1 MAPPPRRSRAGT
13 AAWVASSIDL
23 RSTTITRSHSCS
35 VVSISAWRD
44 SIPTFLCRMSS
55 PPHRPTASATIASP
69 TPGPRA
75 PAPVTIAILPAS
87 RSPIGVESS
96 WVPIMPSARRVRLWS
111 GLVLFAYVTTHLA
124 NHSLGLV
131 SLDAMEAGRVYF
143 LALWRNPLVSL
154 LLYAS
159 LVTHVALAFWALYQR
174 RTLRMPLWE
183 AAQLALGLA
192 IPPLLVTHIVGTR
205 IAWQIY
211 GVEDA
216 YSRVALTLWALAPDL
231 GRRQIVI
238 VALAWVHAMIGLHS
252 VVKLRAWY
260 PRAAPWLLGVVVLV
274 PVLAILGFVNGG
286 RQAAALARDPAV
298 RAQMLWHGRAP
309 LTPAE
314 AATLV
319 RVREGGFVG
328 YTTLLGA
335 VLVARGVRSVLQRRR
350 GLIRV
355 TYPNGRRVIVPVGLS
370 VLEVSRYARIPH
382 ASVCGGRGR
391 CSTCRVRI
399 QTARPQPP
407 PDETESRVLRRLG
420 MPHDVRL
427 ACQLRPT
434 SDLGVTPLLPAT
446 ATAADG
452 RPPGDSHNGREQE
465 VVVLFADLRRFTRLA
480 EHRLPYDVVFFLNR
494 YFEAV
499 GGAIRRSGGV
509 ANQYTGDGVMALFGV
524 DAGPDEGCR
533 QALAAAAEMVRSVAA
548 LSEALAADLPEPLRI
563 GIGIH
568 TGPAVV
574 GRMGYA

>member
-1 MAPPPRRSRAGT
+1 
-13 AAWVASSIDL
+13 
-23 RSTTITRSHSCS
+23 
-35 VVSISAWRD
+35 
-44 SIPTFLCRMSS
+44 
-55 PPHRPTASATIASP
+55 
-69 TPGPRA
+69 
-75 PAPVTIAILPAS
+75 
-87 RSPIGVESS
+87 
-96 WVPIMPSARRVRLWS
+96 MPSARRVRLWS

-143 LALWRNPLVSL
+143 LALWRNPLLSL
-154 LLYAS
+154 LLYGS
-159 LVTHVALAFWALYQR
+159 LVTHVVLAFWALYQR

-205 IAWQIY
+205 IAWQVY

-216 YSRVALTLWALAPDL
+216 YSRVALSLWALAPDL
-231 GRRQIVI
+231 GSRQVLIVG
-238 VALAWVHAMIGLHS
+238 LAWVHAMIGLHS
-252 VVKLRAWY
+252 IVKLRAWY
-260 PRAAPWLLGVVVLV
+260 PRAAPWLLGLVVLV

-286 RQAAALARDPAV
+286 RQAAALAHDPAV

-335 VLVARGVRSVLQRRR
+335 VLIARGVRSVLQRRR

-452 RPPGDSHNGREQE
+452 RPPGDSHSGREQD
-465 VVVLFADLRRFTRLA
+465 VVVVFADLRRFTRLA

-499 GGAIRRSGGV
+499 GGAIQRSGGV
-509 ANQYTGDGVMALFGV
+509 ANQYTGDGVMALFGLDV
-524 DAGPDEGCR
+524 GPEEGCR
-533 QALAAAAEMVRSVAA
+533 QALTAAAEMVRSVAT
-548 LSEALAADLPEPLRI
+548 LSESLAADLPEPLRI

-574 GRMGYA
+574 GRMGYGNAVYLTAVGDTVHVASRLEALTKDYDCELVVSEMVARRAGVSTEGLPRHELTLRNRAEPLSMLVVRSAVALAPSEPSRTGGEAARTSGGP